1 VCPSP
6 DCKVSHHRPRVEEL
20 KAGLASV
27 GIGWIEP
34 TDLRNKAGLFMLNH
48 GVKMG
53 VAVDPA
59 DVQSMLVEF
68 AKQALKRSQPPT
80 KVVEW
85 LKERHD
91 NCIRHAARK
100 IGDDRDGWLEDAYYF
115 ELVLATI
122 EARHAD

>member
-1 VCPSP
+1 MA
-6 DCKVSHHRPRVEEL
+6 KVEEL
-20 KAGLASV
+20 KKGLASV

-53 VAVDPA
+53 VPVDPA

-68 AKQALKRSQPPT
+68 ATQALKHSQPPA

-85 LKERHD
+85 LKERHE

-100 IGDDRDGWLEDAYYF
+100 TGDDRDGWLEDAYYF
-115 ELVLATI
+115 ELALAALA
-122 EARHAD
+122 ARGEK